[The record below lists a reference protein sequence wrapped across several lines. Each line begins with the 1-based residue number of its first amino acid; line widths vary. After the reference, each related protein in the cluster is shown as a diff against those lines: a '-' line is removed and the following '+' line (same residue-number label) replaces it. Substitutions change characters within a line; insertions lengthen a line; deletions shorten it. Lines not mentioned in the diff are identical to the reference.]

1 MIIGSEAEKHG
12 IQIFDM
18 KKLLT
23 IDPAKPVTFSN
34 EKDLTGH
41 FKGLPVG
48 RTHNVVTNPETN
60 FIYAVGAVPRTDKC
74 KAGIIFID
82 ISDPSNPTS
91 PGWYVS
97 LPSHNLYFAD
107 LSFKCV

>member
-18 KKLLT
+18 KKLIG
-23 IDPAKPVTFSN
+23 IDPASPVTFSN

-41 FKGLPVG
+41 YNELPIG

-60 FIYAVGAVPRTDKC
+60 FIYAVGAQPRSDKC
-74 KAGIIFID
+74 KSGIIFID
-82 ISDPSNPTS
+82 ISDPSKPTS
-91 PGWYVS
+91 PGW
-97 LPSHNLYFAD
+97 
-107 LSFKCV
+107 